1 MLWDCNIKSSRN
13 SLNRATGKQVA
24 GLLVFLSFCTVQCF
38 LECGCFINSVISKAM
53 LSQCQTC
60 LLLFSYCAELYMPE
74 LHIPAMPFTFALFDC
89 PWESRPSVL
98 VLEHFLHS
106 AHSRKAS
113 LCSVAIAE
121 LRYSHIWD
129 AAAFLSW
136 WRQLVVVF
144 TPLALFHQ
152 MPSALWLGHLKTYCI
167 EKAGG
172 ESKQTSVILLFPLG
186 QVAPLTV
193 TETSSPGPHTLW
205 GNLLS
210 PWGHSCGNWCWN
222 SATISYLS
230 IYRPKVQQ
238 SLSSGPSTTV
248 SFFVG
253 NSCSSYR
260 HPVLGE
266 KVEG

>member
-24 GLLVFLSFCTVQCF
+24 GLLVFLSFCTIQCF

-98 VLEHFLHS
+98 VLEHLLHS

-121 LRYSHIWD
+121 LRYSHIGMLLPSWAD
-129 AAAFLSW
+129 GGSWLWSSLPQLSDLAI
-136 WRQLVVVF
+136 WR
-144 TPLALFHQ
+144 P
-152 MPSALWLGHLKTYCI
+152 
-167 EKAGG
+167 
-172 ESKQTSVILLFPLG
+172 
-186 QVAPLTV
+186 TV
-193 TETSSPGPHTLW
+193 LRRQG
-205 GNLLS
+205 
-210 PWGHSCGNWCWN
+210 
-222 SATISYLS
+222 
-230 IYRPKVQQ
+230 V
-238 SLSSGPSTTV
+238 SLSRHQW
-248 SFFVG
+248 
-253 NSCSSYR
+253 SCSSLW
-260 HPVLGE
+260 V
-266 KVEG
+266 K